1 MKHKIYRIE
10 YYKIFKNNIN
20 IKKNKKDK
28 YLKNFLNILKII
40 KNNQNIH

>member
-1 MKHKIYRIE
+1 MKHKIYHIK

-28 YLKNFLNILKII
+28 YLKSFLNVLKII